1 MAKKDNATIKDISIT
16 EEEVAAENLS
26 GAEKLTDESET
37 VTTALSEDESDKNV
51 NNELTKWYVINT
63 YSGHEKKVA
72 QQIEQRVKANGM
84 EDEVTE
90 ILVPTQ
96 EKIVAK
102 DGKKRTIEDRIF
114 PGYVLIKMIMND
126 QTWHLI
132 RNTEG
137 VTGFIG
143 TSKKPSPLAEKEVQ
157 AIMAYTEVKQQTYQ
171 ASFKVGDSVRV
182 MDGPFKD
189 FVGAIQ
195 EINEGKGQVTVLLS
209 IFGRETPVQLD
220 FLKVTNL

>member
-1 MAKKDNATIKDISIT
+1 MAKKKDQDILDVKDSVELT
-16 EEEVAAENLS
+16 SAPEAELS
-26 GAEKLTDESET
+26 K
-37 VTTALSEDESDKNV
+37 VEDESGITPEIPEDSGDVNV
-51 NNELTKWYVINT
+51 NDDLTKWYIINS

-84 EDEVTE
+84 EDEITQV
-90 ILVPTQ
+90 LVPTQ
-96 EKIVAK
+96 EKIMAK
-102 DGKKRTIEDRIF
+102 EGKKRTVEERIF

-126 QTWHLI
+126 NTWHLI

-137 VTGFIG
+137 VTGFVG
-143 TSKKPSPLAEKEVQ
+143 ATKKPSALSEDEVN
-157 AIMAYTEVKQQTYQ
+157 AIMAFTKVQQKSYQ

-182 MDGPFKD
+182 VTGPFKD

-195 EINEGKGQVTVLLS
+195 EINESKGQLTVLLS

-220 FLKVTNL
+220 FMQVSNL